1 MREELRIYG
10 VFEPINAEVDSGW
23 LPRNFGLSLAIKRAS
38 PSRIRQ
44 RAREEPRD
52 CDQPVTAAH
61 ENASI
66 EATRIRINA
75 KGRANRSVHSPHD
88 ALPIA

>member
-44 RAREEPRD
+44 CAREEP
-52 CDQPVTAAH
+52 CPLAH
-61 ENASI
+61 PRSSREHAL
-66 EATRIRINA
+66 
-75 KGRANRSVHSPHD
+75 KVVLRAPFCKAGSQV
-88 ALPIA
+88 ALHFV

>member
-44 RAREEPRD
+44 SAREEPRD
-52 CDQPVTAAH
+52 CVEPLA
-61 ENASI
+61 NALGTPARQCVGES
-66 EATRIRINA
+66 EPSGAL
-75 KGRANRSVHSPHD
+75 SP
-88 ALPIA
+88 

>member
-38 PSRIRQ
+38 PSRIRCN
-44 RAREEPRD
+44 ARKEP
-52 CDQPVTAAH
+52 
-61 ENASI
+61 
-66 EATRIRINA
+66 
-75 KGRANRSVHSPHD
+75 
-88 ALPIA
+88 

>member
-38 PSRIRQ
+38 PSRIRNI
-44 RAREEPRD
+44 AREEPRD
-52 CDQPVTAAH
+52 CGDPLVTAH
-61 ENASI
+61 G
-66 EATRIRINA
+66 TRRHQCVRESGPFGA
-75 KGRANRSVHSPHD
+75 LSP
-88 ALPIA
+88 